1 MGAKNFTGIPD
12 GAIHMSIQSTILTF
26 LYRQFVRN
34 RSAGLSVEEILV
46 KVNKVADRERRV
58 PPNIQLTPVTIG
70 TLPGEWT
77 DAGGTTND
85 VVFYIHGGGYCT
97 MTLKSFRH
105 VAWSM
110 AEKINARVLSFDYRL
125 APQHPFPAAFDD
137 ALAVYRWLLETGVPP
152 EKMVVVG
159 DSAGGGL
166 ALAMLLAV
174 RDSGLPLPR
183 CATLVSPWADLT
195 LATSETRINA
205 NRDSM
210 IHCDVLNALAPAYYG
225 DHSPRDPRISPVFGD
240 LHGLPPILIQVGS
253 NEVLRHDAEA
263 IARGIE
269 ASAGRV
275 QLEVWKGMPHVWHA
289 IDFIPE
295 SAEAI
300 SQLARFS
307 RANLAGE

>member
-1 MGAKNFTGIPD
+1 
-12 GAIHMSIQSTILTF
+12 MSIRSKILTF
-26 LYRQFVRN
+26 LYRQFIRN
-34 RSAGLSVEEILV
+34 RSAGLSVDEILV
-46 KVNKVADRERRV
+46 KVNKVADRERPI
-58 PPNIQLTPVTIG
+58 PPNIQLTPVDIG
-70 TLPGEWT
+70 TLKGEWAESSGPT
-77 DAGGTTND
+77 EN
-85 VVFYIHGGGYCT
+85 VVFYLHGGGYCT
-97 MTLKSFRH
+97 MTYKSFRH
-105 VAWSM
+105 FAWRM

-125 APQHPFPAAFDD
+125 APEHPFPAAFED
-137 ALAVYRWLLETGVPP
+137 ALDAYRWLLGTGVSP
-152 EKMVVVG
+152 EKIVVVG

-210 IHCDVLNALAPAYYG
+210 IHCDVLNALAPIYYG
-225 DHSPRDPRISPVFGD
+225 DYSPTDPRISPVFGD

-269 ASAGRV
+269 ACAGSV
-275 QLEVWKGMPHVWHA
+275 HLEVWKGMPHVWHA

-295 SAEAI
+295 SAKGI
-300 SQLARFS
+300 SQLAQFS
-307 RANLAGE
+307 RANLAGNDRVAKPAPS